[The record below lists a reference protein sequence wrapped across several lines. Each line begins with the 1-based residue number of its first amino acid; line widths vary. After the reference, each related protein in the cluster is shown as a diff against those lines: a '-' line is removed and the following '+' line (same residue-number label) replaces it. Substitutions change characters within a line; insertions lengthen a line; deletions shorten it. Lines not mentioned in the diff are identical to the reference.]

1 MTDPSPAWIAYKAA
15 WYFYA
20 LGPQMVICML
30 LGYFAARK
38 TAGDLL
44 NWLVVGF
51 LAALVPLAG
60 ILIMFGLWWRAGA
73 ALPESAAESAPDGAD
88 PPA

>member
-1 MTDPSPAWIAYKAA
+1 MSDVSLAWIAYKTA

-30 LGYFAARK
+30 FGYLAARK

-44 NWLVVGF
+44 NWLVVGCF
-51 LAALVPLAG
+51 AALVPLAG
-60 ILIMFGLWWRAGA
+60 VLIMLGLWWRAGA
-73 ALPESAAESAPDGAD
+73 ETPRGTPENGE

>member
-1 MTDPSPAWIAYKAA
+1 
-15 WYFYA
+15 
-20 LGPQMVICML
+20 MVICML

-38 TAGDLL
+38 TGGDLL

-73 ALPESAAESAPDGAD
+73 ALPESAPEGAPDGAE